1 MCKQFLNHKQAFIF
15 SEKFGTVYFSLT
27 CLSLLTN
34 YLEDI
39 PYYSL
44 AVFTT
49 TLTEI
54 SYVKNKKCLKF

>member
-1 MCKQFLNHKQAFIF
+1 MSKQFHTHKKTFIF

-27 CLSLLTN
+27 CVSLLTN
-34 YLEDI
+34 YSANI

-44 AVFTT
+44 AVFTM

-54 SYVKNKKCLKF
+54 LYTQNKKHV